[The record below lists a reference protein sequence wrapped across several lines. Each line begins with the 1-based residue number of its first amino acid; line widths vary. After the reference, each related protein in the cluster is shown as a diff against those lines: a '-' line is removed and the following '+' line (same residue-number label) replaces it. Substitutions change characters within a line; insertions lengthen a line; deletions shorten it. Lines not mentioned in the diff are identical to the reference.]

1 MTDAGQDLSQGVPAG
16 FVRVAGRLELAD
28 GATLSWSAAD
38 GSRGRRWRAVSMVNG
53 SITTLVLLE
62 VDLRGRPSRLEVTT
76 RAGMLTLHPSPD
88 GREIHG
94 NVVSSAGRGVRH
106 LAFPWGPQH
115 ELELAGRPGPT
126 IVALHRRQAAV
137 PIGASVEVEVLVIG
151 LDLAV
156 VAGRRR
162 FERLSTARWR
172 VTPSGTEFEIDP
184 DGLPVGGARWAL
196 ESD

>member
-1 MTDAGQDLSQGVPAG
+1 MTKAGQDYSRGALGG

-28 GATLSWSAAD
+28 GASLSWSAAD

-62 VDLRGRPSRLEVTT
+62 VDLRGRPSRLELTT
-76 RAGMLTLHPSPD
+76 RAGMLTLHPARD

-106 LAFPWGPQH
+106 LAFPWGPEH
-115 ELELAGRPGPT
+115 ELELVGRPGPT
-126 IVALHRRQAAV
+126 IVALHRRQSSV
-137 PIGASVEVEVLVIG
+137 PVGSSVEAEVLVIG
-151 LDLAV
+151 LDLDV

-162 FERLSTARWR
+162 FERLSAARWR
-172 VTPSGTEFEIDP
+172 VSPPDTEFEVDP
-184 DGLPVGGARWAL
+184 DGLPVGGTRWAL